1 MHAYLN
7 TTQISGHTTALHSM
21 LQRAVTRGLPFMVAI
36 GINARVADPS
46 QASCTG
52 SAASHSEAPQFQHSR
67 ASPHKE

>member
-1 MHAYLN
+1 LHAYLN

-21 LQRAVTRGLPFMVAI
+21 LQRADSFMGAI

-46 QASCTG
+46 QASCKG